1 MNPIDIAIAAAAF
14 FIGLLAI
21 PILLMLARGFG
32 LYTIVAE
39 CEAQVFTLF
48 GKVIGTID
56 EAGLH
61 FPLSRFGPGLL
72 QKIDNAGVRQ
82 WTDSGLEYMPLSSE
96 QITGVTTLPM
106 GDGAVVAWIH
116 NVVPFDN
123 EPVYAIRVD
132 GNGDFV
138 WPGPV
143 VEVGI
148 LPTESSRLVGALSS
162 QGFAAYAWSDG
173 DPDILAQNVNGDGSL
188 GPGAIFVDGFESG
201 DTTQWS
207 DTIP

>member
-1 MNPIDIAIAAAAF
+1 
-14 FIGLLAI
+14 
-21 PILLMLARGFG
+21 
-32 LYTIVAE
+32 
-39 CEAQVFTLF
+39 
-48 GKVIGTID
+48 
-56 EAGLH
+56 
-61 FPLSRFGPGLL
+61 
-72 QKIDNAGVRQ
+72 
-82 WTDSGLEYMPLSSE
+82 MPLSSD
-96 QITGVTTLPM
+96 QVNNVLTLPFA
-106 GDGAVVAWIH
+106 DGAIVTWIH
-116 NVVPFDN
+116 SVSFDN

-148 LPTESSRLVGALSS
+148 LPTASSRLAGALSS
-162 QGFAAYAWSDG
+162 QGFAAHAWSDG
-173 DPDILAQNVNGDGSL
+173 DPDILAQNVNPDGSL